1 MLDIDDKII
10 YVSIHL
16 LTCCYPPASKN
27 KPCRFYQIVAAM
39 AGSVSQDPGGGTVAN
54 GGRKS
59 QTDSQGGNLTVKSIK
74 GGAVMGFL
82 SGIFGPAHKQKN
94 PNVRKEAAG
103 RLTDKTILAEMAEKD
118 EDQGV
123 REEAKKRL
131 QALA

>member
-1 MLDIDDKII
+1 MK
-10 YVSIHL
+10 YVCQYTLTYL
-16 LTCCYPPASKN
+16 LFSACFKN
-27 KPCRFYQIVAAM
+27 EPCRFCPMPPATARPVSRGPDEGAM
-39 AGSVSQDPGGGTVAN
+39 ADAGG
-54 GGRKS
+54 KS
-59 QTDSQGGNLTVKSIK
+59 QTDGQNGDLTVKSIK

-94 PNVRKEAAG
+94 PEIRKEAAG
-103 RLTDKTILAEMAEKD
+103 RLTDKAVLAEMAEKD